1 MKNISRNQ
9 LISII
14 VGAII
19 IAVAFF
25 FIGHAAGNKKPK
37 GFAGPGMAYQ
47 GQMGARGGMM
57 RGGGGAMGTI
67 LSMDSTSLTLSIKD
81 GGSKIVLLTDATPV
95 MKTSPGSRSDLK
107 TGESVMVTGTT
118 NQDGSISAQSISIR
132 PAGTP
137 PAPAA
142 SN

>member
-1 MKNISRNQ
+1 
-9 LISII
+9 
-14 VGAII
+14 
-19 IAVAFF
+19 
-25 FIGHAAGNKKPK
+25 
-37 GFAGPGMAYQ
+37 MAYQ
-47 GQMGARGGMM
+47 GQMGVRGGMM